1 MLLALAIAPVCL
13 IFVLISDSLYAQVMP
28 ILSLIDGQNSQKAI
42 FSFEKG
48 FSGQNHSSP
57 GYHHLFSPPPLLPP
71 AKNSWSS
78 PSLNAI
84 WKTLYSGFEVLVL
97 ALLTSWKISVQH
109 FKMCFCLQILVDFD
123 LMNLM
128 MVEMVFYE
136 FSESTFTNCVPV
148 QEKYATL
155 SETCFYQSN
164 CHWVT

>member
-57 GYHHLFSPPPLLPP
+57 GSHHLFSPPLLPP

-109 FKMCFCLQILVDFD
+109 LKMCFCLQMLVDFD

>member
-1 MLLALAIAPVCL
+1 MVRIHRKLFLALKK
-13 IFVLISDSLYAQVMP
+13 VLVVKITPPQVP
-28 ILSLIDGQNSQKAI
+28 TTYLA
-42 FSFEKG
+42 
-48 FSGQNHSSP
+48 
-57 GYHHLFSPPPLLPP
+57 PPLLPP

-109 FKMCFCLQILVDFD
+109 LKMCFCLQMLVDFD